1 MFSIQ
6 YSEQVEGA
14 AVGVLE
20 VEEEELMISM
30 DMSGDVKTHLVEVT
44 TIVLVPIR
52 GGGFPFPLFP
62 LFPWFSWFP

>member
-1 MFSIQ
+1 
-6 YSEQVEGA
+6 
-14 AVGVLE
+14 
-20 VEEEELMISM
+20 MISM